1 MLRIFIGYDPRETIA
16 AHVLAHSINSRSS
29 IPVSFTLLN
38 RQNLK
43 GIYDRPR
50 GEFESTDF
58 SLSRFIVPYLCNY
71 EGWAVFLDCDM
82 LCLGDVVELAHYMT
96 LANRWNQAVQVVKH
110 DYTPASQTKF
120 LGQVQTQYERKN
132 WSSMMIF
139 NNALCRN
146 LTREFVNMQPGLW
159 LHRFGWT
166 EDDKIGSMPKVWNYL
181 SGEANQCKPEE
192 ARLIHFTNGGPW
204 FKGYENCEFA
214 DLWRQERDG
223 MNGPAA
229 GTD

>member
-1 MLRIFIGYDPRETIA
+1 MLRLFIGYDPRETIA

-96 LANRWNQAVQVVKH
+96 LANRWNQAVQVYEPELPRHPVFPTASCALRNHLGWPAHRFSCFLLVPSVAREPCDLNPLLRKDISH
-110 DYTPASQTKF
+110 CSMTANISNGQFFSGGRARSSASQIRDF
-120 LGQVQTQYERKN
+120 RKKVTN
-132 WSSMMIF
+132 HASATSHLEPSLRSPDLSS
-139 NNALCRN
+139 LR
-146 LTREFVNMQPGLW
+146 PGL
-159 LHRFGWT
+159 H
-166 EDDKIGSMPKVWNYL
+166 
-181 SGEANQCKPEE
+181 
-192 ARLIHFTNGGPW
+192 
-204 FKGYENCEFA
+204 
-214 DLWRQERDG
+214 
-223 MNGPAA
+223 
-229 GTD
+229 

>member
-1 MLRIFIGYDPRETIA
+1 MIRIFIGFDPRESLSA
-16 AHVLAHSINSRSS
+16 YVLQHSIRSRSS
-29 IPVSFTLLN
+29 IPISFTLLD

-82 LCLGDVVELAHYMT
+82 LCMGDVVELAHYMT

-110 DYTPASQTKF
+110 GYVPRLEKKF
-120 LGQVQTQYERKN
+120 LGETQTTYERKN
-132 WSSMMIF
+132 WSSLMIF

-146 LTREFVNMQPGLW
+146 LTKEAVNSQPGLW
-159 LHRFGWT
+159 LHRFHWT
-166 EDDKIGSMPKVWNYL
+166 EDEKVGSIPKVWNYL
-181 SGEANQCKPEE
+181 VSEDNQCYPQE
-192 ARLIHFTNGGPW
+192 ARMVHFTNGGPW
-204 FKGYENCEFA
+204 FKEYENCEFS
-214 DLWRQERDG
+214 DLWRQERDE
-223 MNGPAA
+223 MNGRDARNN
-229 GTD
+229 